1 MLNYLIRRLG
11 ALVLVVIGVVT
22 IVFLVVRAVPG
33 DPVASILGEQA
44 LEVDKRA
51 LRTCLNLVE
60 TKTHC
65 AEPGAELSET
75 VEGRFGAGAEVV
87 PPAPGCPGMAK
98 GTSVEVSVP
107 TSLLEQ
113 YRKYW
118 ASVLD
123 GSFGQLCGERGATV
137 WEKLRANIPATF
149 QLALAAMAVAIFIA
163 IPLGVVASLR
173 PYSWID
179 NASAVLAL
187 LGISIPNFWLGPML
201 LILFSLT
208 LQALPNPGSEVTGLS
223 ALVLPAVTLGTALAA
238 KLTRMTRSSMLEV
251 LNLDYVRTAKAKGAP
266 RWQVVV
272 KHALRNALIPVVT
285 ILGLQF
291 GALLTGAIIV
301 EKVFARPGLG
311 TLLLD
316 GIQGRNYRVVQ
327 GCVVFISMSYVVVN
341 LLTDLVYAKLDP
353 RIQYEERDF
362 PFGTW
367 LVLVGLWTA
376 ILGHWGWTVAL
387 GVVAVGYWLHRM
399 KPALPL
405 SGLVLLLFGYP
416 VGFVVVELL
425 TLLVFLALYFGGADG
440 EAIESTTTSG
450 G

>member
-1 MLNYLIRRLG
+1 MLNYLLRRLG

-22 IVFLVVRAVPG
+22 IVFFVVRAVPG

-60 TKTHC
+60 TKSYC
-65 AEPGAELSET
+65 AEPGAQLSEA
-75 VEGRFGAGAEVV
+75 VERRFGAGAEVV
-87 PPAPGCPGMAK
+87 TESTGCPGNPA
-98 GTSVEVSVP
+98 GRSVEVSVP

-123 GSFGQLCGERGATV
+123 GTFGHLCGERGATV

-173 PYSWID
+173 PYSWLD
-179 NASAVLAL
+179 NTSAVLAL

-208 LQALPNPGSEVTGLS
+208 LQALPNPGGEVTGLS
-223 ALVLPAVTLGTALAA
+223 ALVLPAITLGTALAA

-266 RWQVVV
+266 RWRVVV

-311 TLLLD
+311 TLLLE

-341 LLTDLVYAKLDP
+341 LLTDLVYAQLDP

-367 LVLVGLWTA
+367 LGLVAIWAALIGHPGWTA
-376 ILGHWGWTVAL
+376 AL
-387 GVVAVGYWLHRM
+387 AVVAAGYWLHRI

-416 VGFVVVELL
+416 IAFAIVELL
-425 TLLVFLALYFGGADG
+425 TLVVFLALYFGPADG
-440 EAIESTTTSG
+440 APSDSPDASG